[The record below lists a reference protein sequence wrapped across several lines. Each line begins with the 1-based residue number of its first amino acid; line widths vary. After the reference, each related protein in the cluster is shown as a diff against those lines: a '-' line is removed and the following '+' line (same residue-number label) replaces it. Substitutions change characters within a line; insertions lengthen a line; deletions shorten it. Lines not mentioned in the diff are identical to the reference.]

1 MLLEIF
7 ISNFVLIDNIRLSFK
22 PGLTVLSGE
31 TGAGK
36 SILIDALSLILGE
49 RAQKDLIRDRE
60 RRAIAEASFDI
71 AELPQLQAMLV
82 EQGLLEKGETTLVL
96 NREIVP
102 EGKNLARLNGRTIIA
117 AQLKQVSAWLLD
129 MHLQHDHLSILKPH
143 MYLQYLDNCIPE
155 STALLQ
161 QVGEL
166 HQLLTAHRQE
176 LAELQQAEQS
186 KLQRIDFLLYQI
198 GEIEAAALQIDEEEE
213 LHKTRNRI
221 RDAEKLAVGAQRLV
235 QLLYEQEQGW
245 NAYDLISQAV
255 DTVIALEND
264 PFFGSLKASL
274 QDIGFALEEMAS
286 SVSAY
291 RHTLD
296 EEPCSLDEVESR
308 LHLIQHLKSR
318 YGQSI
323 AEILHY
329 LADAKAELER
339 LQNDQSRQESLAQEI
354 QDLQQEY
361 LAAARQLSQI
371 RKKAALKLE
380 QQIHQQLVELNLP
393 HLLFK
398 VEVRESEA
406 SRTGINQVEL
416 LFSPNPGEDLK
427 PLQRIASGGEISRF
441 VLALKIVLAGVYQV
455 PTLVFDEIDA
465 GVGGRS
471 LTAMARKIAALARHY
486 QVLMVTHAPLI
497 ASVSRQHYLISK
509 EIQGD
514 RTVTRVV
521 ALDDEQRIKEIARML
536 AGDDASPVTLEHA
549 RQMYL
554 KGQQYLMND

>member
-7 ISNFVLIDNIRLSFK
+7 ISNFVLIDNIRLTFQ

-36 SILIDALSLILGE
+36 SIVIDALGLILGE
-49 RAQKDLIRDRE
+49 RAQKDLVRDGE

-71 AELPQLQAMLV
+71 AKLPQLQAMLLK
-82 EQGLLEKGETTLVL
+82 QGLLETGETILVL
-96 NREIVP
+96 SREIVP
-102 EGKNLARLNGRTIIA
+102 GGKNLARLNGRTITA
-117 AQLKQVSAWLLD
+117 AQLKQISAWLLD

-143 MYLQYLDNCIPE
+143 MYLQYLDDCIPE
-155 STALLQ
+155 SPALLK

-166 HQLLTAHRQE
+166 HQLLSGCRQE
-176 LAELQQAEQS
+176 LAELQQAKQS
-186 KLQRIDFLLYQI
+186 KLQRIDFLRYQI
-198 GEIEAAALQIDEEEE
+198 GEIEAAALQMDEEEE
-213 LHKTRNRI
+213 LQKTRNRI
-221 RDAEKLAVGAQRLV
+221 RDAEKLAAGADCLV
-235 QLLYEQEQGW
+235 QLLYEQEQGR
-245 NAYDLISQAV
+245 NAYDLISEAV
-255 DTVIALEND
+255 DIVTPLEKD
-264 PFFGSLKASL
+264 PFFGSIKAAL
-274 QDIGFALEEMAS
+274 QEIGFAVEEMAS

-291 RHTLD
+291 RQTLD
-296 EEPCSLDEVESR
+296 EEPVSLDEVESR
-308 LHLIQHLKSR
+308 LHLIQRLKSR

-323 AEILHY
+323 AEILRY
-329 LADAKAELER
+329 LADAKEELER
-339 LQNDQSRQESLAQEI
+339 LQNDQSRQEALEQEI

-371 RKKAALKLE
+371 RKKAALELE
-380 QQIHQQLVELNLP
+380 RQMHRQLVELNLP

-406 SRTGINQVEL
+406 SSTGINQVEL
-416 LFSPNPGEDLK
+416 LFSPNPGEELK

-471 LTAMARKIAALARHY
+471 LTAMARKIASLARHY
-486 QVLMVTHAPLI
+486 QVLIVTHAPLI

-509 EIQGD
+509 ELQEE

-521 ALDDEQRIKEIARML
+521 ALNDEQRIQELARML
-536 AGDDASPVTLEHA
+536 AGDDVSPVTLEHA
-549 RQMYL
+549 RQLYL
-554 KGQQYLMND
+554 QGQQYIDE